1 MLKLRLCKINSRYFL
16 QAYPTRE
23 VINAHAQIPGK
34 SAITFILTNGMGG
47 GGADRETEKG
57 GLKNEEEKDKVIT
70 TLIST
75 QFPLPSRRDAGVH
88 CPVYINFV
96 SP

>member
-1 MLKLRLCKINSRYFL
+1 M

-47 GGADRETEKG
+47 GGQTEKQRKRG
-57 GLKNEEEKDKVIT
+57 VKMKKRKIR
-70 TLIST
+70 SS
-75 QFPLPSRRDAGVH
+75 PL
-88 CPVYINFV
+88 
-96 SP
+96 

>member
-1 MLKLRLCKINSRYFL
+1 M
-16 QAYPTRE
+16 AW
-23 VINAHAQIPGK
+23 
-34 SAITFILTNGMGG
+34 GG
-47 GGADRETEKG
+47 GAGADRETEKEG
-57 GLKNEEEKDKVIT
+57 RKNEEEKDKVIT
-70 TLIST
+70 ALIST